1 MHPSPEGTPRTVSR
15 RGLGEV
21 NCQLA
26 SETRLVGAP
35 GLARKSRGWRLGLTQ
50 WQAPSQNAKPEL
62 ESDSRGGYSGLRVR
76 VANEHAHRRGGGPTQ
91 AEPAV

>member
-1 MHPSPEGTPRTVSR
+1 MLPVGHFFEEQALARWQLAPPHASESGTPRTVSR

-35 GLARKSRGWRLGLTQ
+35 GLARKSRGWRLGLTG
-50 WQAPSQNAKPEL
+50 PSLAGF
-62 ESDSRGGYSGLRVR
+62 ESKCK
-76 VANEHAHRRGGGPTQ
+76 T
-91 AEPAV
+91 

>member
-1 MHPSPEGTPRTVSR
+1 MGHFFEEQALARWQWDRMHPSPEGTPRTVRR

-35 GLARKSRGWRLGLTQ
+35 GLARKSRGWRLGLTGRLRRVKM
-50 WQAPSQNAKPEL
+50 QNLNLNLTPEEATRGS
-62 ESDSRGGYSGLRVR
+62 ES
-76 VANEHAHRRGGGPTQ
+76 E
-91 AEPAV
+91 